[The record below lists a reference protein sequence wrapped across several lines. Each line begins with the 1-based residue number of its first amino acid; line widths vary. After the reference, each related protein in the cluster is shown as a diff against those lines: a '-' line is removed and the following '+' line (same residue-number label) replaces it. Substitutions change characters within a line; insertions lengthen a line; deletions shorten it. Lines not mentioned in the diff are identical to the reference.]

1 MKRRHAFVLV
11 LALFACRREPDFVAG
26 LAAHLPANAA
36 VVAGLD
42 VDRLR
47 NTPLFPKLPES
58 FREASYVL
66 AAYDPPQFVTA
77 SRVKDRIVAT
87 SEKTGP
93 PPELMRHAGKEPL
106 WIVARGDAALPLT
119 GNLAN
124 INRLLRQTL
133 YTRITARIES
143 KIDFA
148 AEGVCANDAAAE
160 HLEQNIR
167 AIATLAK
174 LPLEV
179 RREAATVRVTG
190 SAAVETI
197 TGLF

>member
-1 MKRRHAFVLV
+1 VKRRHAFVLV

-26 LAAHLPANAA
+26 LAAHLPANSAA
-36 VVAGLD
+36 VAGLD

-47 NTPLFPKLPES
+47 NTPLFPKLPDA
-58 FREASYVL
+58 FRDASYVL
-66 AAYDPPQFVTA
+66 AAYDPPNLVTA

-87 SEKTGP
+87 NEKTGP
-93 PPELMRHAGKEPL
+93 PPELIRYAGTEPL
-106 WIVARGDAALPLT
+106 WIVVRGDTALPLT

-124 INRLLRQTL
+124 INRLLQQTL
-133 YTRITARIES
+133 YTRIIARIES
-143 KIDFA
+143 RIEFV

-174 LPLEV
+174 LPLEIH
-179 RREAATVRVTG
+179 REAATVRVTG
-190 SAAVETI
+190 SAAI
-197 TGLF
+197 DIISGLF

>member
-1 MKRRHAFVLV
+1 VKRRHAFVLV
-11 LALFACRREPDFVAG
+11 LALFACRREPDVVAG

-36 VVAGLD
+36 VIAGLD

-47 NTPLFPKLPES
+47 STPLLPKLPES

-87 SEKTGP
+87 HEKTGP
-93 PPELMRHAGKEPL
+93 PPDLMRHAGKEPI
-106 WIVARGDAALPLT
+106 WIVARGDTVLPLT

-124 INRLLRQTL
+124 VNRLLQQTL

-143 KIDFA
+143 NIEFV
-148 AEGVCANDAAAE
+148 AEGVCANATAAE

-179 RREAATVRVTG
+179 RREGVTVRVTG
-190 SAAVETI
+190 SAAIETI
-197 TGLF
+197 AGLF